1 MTTMNRY
8 QQYLAA
14 IVVSTFLID
23 PAFLRADCP
32 DGGRTTS
39 EAERQA
45 YMAALDAIKNVPP
58 APAGWQLQL
67 PRFGYTE
74 APAYTCKDM
83 KLKAEYEVTYVSTEH
98 QRLNNQRYSEG
109 NARIAALQKL
119 SPEEQNQVA
128 EFTRQ
133 GSQLGYQA
141 RTAQKNKNPDEA
153 ARLFDQANEFYAKAG
168 AIRKAHM
175 EKVGPQVKAIRD
187 DYYATSV
194 KPEVK
199 VHLAVSDEPIVA
211 SGSGVETVEIAG
223 VPLAFFDR
231 YKSLVMSFGRDAAGR
246 NVRVEIQGVR
256 ELVLTVGRLFSES
269 SLRALAAK

>member
-1 MTTMNRY
+1 MNRF

-14 IVVSTFLID
+14 IVLSTVLIF
-23 PAFLRADCP
+23 PAILRADCP

-45 YMAALDAIKNVPP
+45 YMAALNAIKNVPP

-67 PRFGYTE
+67 PRFGYIE

-83 KLKAEYEVTYVSTEH
+83 KLTAEYEVTYVSTEQ
-98 QRLNNQRYSEG
+98 QRLNAQRYSEG

-133 GSQLGYQA
+133 ASQLAYQA
-141 RTAQKNKNPDEA
+141 RTAQKNKNPEEA
-153 ARLFDQANEFYAKAG
+153 ARLSNQASELSAKAK
-168 AIRKAHM
+168 AIRQAHM
-175 EKVGPQVKAIRD
+175 EKVAPQVKAIQD
-187 DYYATSV
+187 DYYATQV

-199 VHLAVSDEPIVA
+199 VRLAVGDEPIVA
-211 SGSGVETVEIAG
+211 SGSEVEKVQIVG

-231 YKSLVMSFGRDAAGR
+231 YKRLIISFGRDAADQ
-246 NVRVEIQGVR
+246 NVRIEIQGVR

-269 SLRALAAK
+269 GLRAQAAK